1 MNLALLQ
8 RGGLCPA
15 CGRELRPLPT
25 VAQLLS
31 ALLTTSMAQTAARAQ
46 LEQWPIA
53 TIAER
58 LLSEL
63 RPLYSDA
70 THELRCLAG
79 ICQKGGDTWG

>member
-1 MNLALLQ
+1 
-8 RGGLCPA
+8 
-15 CGRELRPLPT
+15 

-31 ALLTTSMAQTAARAQ
+31 ALLSTSMAQTAARAQ
-46 LEQWPIA
+46 REQWS
-53 TIAER
+53 TEMLAER

-79 ICQKGGDTWG
+79 VCQKGNDTWG